1 MNESDSRG
9 AHGSAGRDERWG
21 VWGAMSGP
29 AMSVRRRNIEIK
41 CRCVDLDA
49 VRRRAEA
56 LGARD
61 AGVLRQTDTFF
72 EAPHARLK
80 LRDFGD
86 GTAEL
91 ISYRR
96 PDTPAARGSDF
107 IVCPVSAPAPL
118 GEALAYALGVTSIV
132 KKTRHLF
139 LHRATRIHL
148 DDVDGL
154 GTFVELETVMSGQS
168 DREGHAELDEIAA
181 ALGLGVADR
190 VPVPYIELLR
200 GHDA

>member
-1 MNESDSRG
+1 MNG
-9 AHGSAGRDERWG
+9 L
-21 VWGAMSGP
+21 
-29 AMSVRRRNIEIK
+29 RRNIEIK
-41 CRCVDLDA
+41 CRCADLA
-49 VRRRAEA
+49 LVRRRAEA

-72 EAPHARLK
+72 EAAHARLK

-96 PDTPAARGSDF
+96 PDTPTARGSDF
-107 IVCPVSAPAPL
+107 IVCPVSAPAAL
-118 GEALAYALGVTSIV
+118 AEALAYALGVTGVV

-139 LHRATRIHL
+139 LHRSTRIHL
-148 DDVDGL
+148 DEVDGL

-168 DREGHAELDEIAA
+168 DQEGHAELDEIAT
-181 ALGLGVADR
+181 ALGLRAADR
-190 VPVPYIELLR
+190 VPVPYVELLR
-200 GHDA
+200 GSNR

>member
-1 MNESDSRG
+1 MTT
-9 AHGSAGRDERWG
+9 
-21 VWGAMSGP
+21 
-29 AMSVRRRNIEIK
+29 VRRNLELK
-41 CRCVDLDA
+41 CRCTDLAA

-61 AGVLRQTDTFF
+61 AGVLRQVDTFY
-72 EAPHARLK
+72 EARHARLK

-96 PDTPAARGSDF
+96 PDTIEARGSDF
-107 IVCPVSAPAPL
+107 IVCPVSSPAL
-118 GEALAYALGVTSIV
+118 LADALSYALGVIGV
-132 KKTRHLF
+132 VRKTRRLF

-148 DDVDGL
+148 DDVEGL

-168 DREGHAELDEIAA
+168 AHDGQAELSEIAD
-181 ALGLGVADR
+181 ALGLDR
-190 VPVPYIELLR
+190 DDAVPVPYVELLTR
-200 GHDA
+200 R

>member
-1 MNESDSRG
+1 
-9 AHGSAGRDERWG
+9 
-21 VWGAMSGP
+21 MSGL
-29 AMSVRRRNIEIK
+29 RRNIEVK
-41 CRCVDLDA
+41 CRCADLA
-49 VRRRAEA
+49 LVRRRAEA

-118 GEALAYALGVTSIV
+118 AGALEYALGVTGVV
-132 KKTRHLF
+132 KKTRHLL
-139 LHRATRIHL
+139 LHRSTRIHL
-148 DDVDGL
+148 DDVEGL

-168 DREGHAELDEIAA
+168 DREGHAELEEIAT
-181 ALGLGVADR
+181 ALGLPAADR
-190 VPVPYIELLR
+190 VPVPYVELLR
-200 GHDA
+200 GPDR